1 MSQTLNNYSLVKNER
16 YYIDINYILHHTCF
30 NYYKEKER
38 SFEQAKITSL
48 KLVEI
53 DQINGSASGEKLE
66 VLIFL
71 KVWNYFFLNYIRSD
85 MPVVQ
90 IQFYRMSCINVS
102 FLI

>member
-71 KVWNYFFLNYIRSD
+71 KFWNYFF
-85 MPVVQ
+85 
-90 IQFYRMSCINVS
+90 
-102 FLI
+102 